1 MVYVLEFKRTSD
13 QRRDY
18 RENGE
23 SRARV
28 QHDVLIRSLEVLG
41 GDKDR
46 QLHTLWKE
54 TKIGEILPWDDIEE
68 EAEELIARRRVERRA
83 SVSNQANQ
91 QREDESGG
99 DEKDPSEEVIFGQR
113 RPDSLAIDWINK
125 MVYVLEFK
133 RTSDQR
139 RDYREKGESRAR
151 VQHDVLIRSL
161 EKVAGET
168 ESEGERWK
176 VKLIVFVGG
185 TCGSV
190 HVQIFN
196 NNLKE
201 LGVVES
207 KRGAIRKGLVQEL
220 LYAQDTVLCSYF
232 AQREGATNGDKGR
245 RSTAAEVFQGLDR
258 FR

>member
-28 QHDVLIRSLEVLG
+28 QHDVLIRSLE
-41 GDKDR
+41 
-46 QLHTLWKE
+46 
-54 TKIGEILPWDDIEE
+54 
-68 EAEELIARRRVERRA
+68 
-83 SVSNQANQ
+83 
-91 QREDESGG
+91 
-99 DEKDPSEEVIFGQR
+99 
-113 RPDSLAIDWINK
+113 
-125 MVYVLEFK
+125 
-133 RTSDQR
+133 
-139 RDYREKGESRAR
+139 
-151 VQHDVLIRSL
+151 
-161 EKVAGET
+161 KVAGD
-168 ESEGERWK
+168 
-176 VKLIVFVGG
+176 
-185 TCGSV
+185 
-190 HVQIFN
+190 

-232 AQREGATNGDKGR
+232 AQREGATNGDRGR
-245 RSTAAEVFQGLDR
+245 WNMGAEVFQGLDR